1 MLGTGLRGF
10 HGNSPYPQRVS
21 TATSAVIDRVLDG
34 RYRVESLL
42 ASGGMAAVY
51 SATDLR
57 LDRRVA
63 LKIMHAHLARDEEFV
78 TRFRQEARTA
88 ARLSHPHVVS
98 VFDQGEDGDLVF
110 LAMELVEGRTLREVI
125 TEHGA
130 HSVREAV
137 GYLDPVLQA
146 LSAAHEA
153 GLAHRDVKPENVLIR
168 EDGMVKVADFGL
180 ARAVT
185 AATSSHSNEL
195 VWGTAAYL
203 APEQVERGRTD
214 ERSDIYSVG
223 LLFYELLTGVK
234 AFPGDSPVQVA
245 YAHVHGEVP
254 RAADTVSTVPAEM
267 DAFIQWASATDPER
281 RPTDGSAALTELRHS
296 VSLLSDGEL
305 DALPGQRVADPDL
318 TQAFDH
324 TRPLRATDTVAVPRA
339 PEHYA
344 KTSGNKPRKTKAR
357 ETRKREPAPAPQR
370 PRKRMRVA
378 GWLLGILLV
387 LIGGT
392 GAGAA
397 WYFTEGPGVH
407 SPVPTLV
414 GLTESEART
423 ALDAEEL
430 DTVVELAYSETIA
443 PDVVIEASHEPG
455 TSLRHGTDVTL
466 TVSQGPERYAV
477 PPVVGKTLEQAS
489 EMVEDANLSV
499 AEPERVFDE
508 TIPERQV
515 ISVDPEEGA
524 ELKPDAEVRFTVS
537 KGREPIEIADVTGQP
552 QSDAEQTLTDAG
564 FEVAINPDQVFSDSV
579 AEGSVVSQSPAEGTG
594 FRGDTV
600 TLTISKGP
608 ELIEVPSVIGK
619 QYAEAE
625 QELKDAGFDV
635 SRKDVLGGY
644 FGTVRTQSIEAGE
657 MVEKGTTIV
666 LEIV

>member
-1 MLGTGLRGF
+1 M
-10 HGNSPYPQRVS
+10 S

-34 RYRVESLL
+34 RYRVESVL
-42 ASGGMAAVY
+42 AQGGMAAVY

-78 TRFRQEARTA
+78 SRFRQEARTA

-98 VFDQGEDGDLVF
+98 VFDQGEDDDLVF

-130 HSVREAV
+130 HSVRDAV
-137 GYLDPVLQA
+137 AYLDPVLQA

-168 EDGMVKVADFGL
+168 ADGTVKVADFGL

-214 ERSDIYSVG
+214 ERSDIYSAG

-254 RAADTVSTVPAEM
+254 RAADTIRTVPAEI

-296 VSLLSDGEL
+296 IQQLSDGEL
-305 DALPGQRVADPDL
+305 DALPGQQAADPDL

-324 TRPLRATDTVAVPRA
+324 TRPLRPTDTVAVPRQV
-339 PEHYA
+339 PGHYA

-357 ETRKREPAPAPQR
+357 PTPQPPPASAP
-370 PRKRMRVA
+370 PRRRRRMKVA

-387 LIGGT
+387 LIGAT

-407 SPVPTLV
+407 SPVPTLE
-414 GLTESEART
+414 GLTETDARA
-423 ALDAEEL
+423 ALDAESL
-430 DTVVELAYSETIA
+430 DTVVEVEYSETIA
-443 PDVVIEASHEPG
+443 PDVVMAASHAPG

-477 PPVVGKTLEQAS
+477 PLVIGRTLDQA
-489 EMVEDANLSV
+489 EPMIEDANLTV
-499 AEPERVFDE
+499 GEPELVYDE
-508 TIPERQV
+508 TIPEGQV
-515 ISVDPEEGA
+515 ISVEPEEGT
-524 ELKPDAEVRFTVS
+524 ELKPDAEVTLTVS
-537 KGREPIEIADVTGQP
+537 QGREPIEISDVTGESQG
-552 QSDAEQTLTDAG
+552 DAEETLTEAG
-564 FEVAINPDQVFSDSV
+564 FEVVVNPDRVFSDSV
-579 AEGSVVSQSPAEGTG
+579 EDGDVVSQTPANGTG

-619 QYAEAE
+619 QWGEAE
-625 QELKDAGFDV
+625 QTLKDAGFKV

-644 FGTVRTQSIEAGE
+644 FGTVRTQSIDAGE
-657 MVEKGTTIV
+657 MVEKDTEIV
-666 LEIV
+666 LEVV

>member
-1 MLGTGLRGF
+1 
-10 HGNSPYPQRVS
+10 
-21 TATSAVIDRVLDG
+21 
-34 RYRVESLL
+34 
-42 ASGGMAAVY
+42 MAAVY

-57 LDRRVA
+57 LDRKVA

-98 VFDQGEDGDLVF
+98 VFDQGEDDDLVF
-110 LAMELVEGRTLREVI
+110 LAMELVEGRTLREEI

-130 HSVREAV
+130 HSVRDAV
-137 GYLDPVLQA
+137 RFIDPVLQA

-168 EDGMVKVADFGL
+168 HDGMVKVADFGL

-214 ERSDIYSVG
+214 ERSDIYSAG
-223 LLFYELLTGVK
+223 LLLYELLTGVK

-254 RAADTVSTVPAEM
+254 RASDTVATVPAEI
-267 DAFIQWASATDPER
+267 DAFIQWAAATDPER

-296 VSLLSDGEL
+296 TQQLSDSEL
-305 DALPGQRVADPDL
+305 DALPGQRVSDPDL

-324 TRPLRATDTVAVPRA
+324 TRPLRPTDTMAVPRQA

-344 KTSGNKPRKTKAR
+344 KTSGNKPRKTKTKPAR
-357 ETRKREPAPAPQR
+357 TPAPATTSAPRR
-370 PRKRMRVA
+370 PRRRMKVA

-387 LIGGT
+387 LIGAT

-407 SPVPTLV
+407 SPVPTLE
-414 GLTESEART
+414 GLTETDARA
-423 ALDAEEL
+423 ALDAEQL
-430 DTVVELAYSETIA
+430 DTVVELEYSETVA
-443 PDVVIEASHEPG
+443 PDIVMDASHSPG
-455 TSLRHGTDVTL
+455 TSLRHGSDVTL

-477 PPVVGKTLEQAS
+477 PLVIGRTLEQATP
-489 EMVEDANLSV
+489 MIEDANLTV
-499 AEPERVFDE
+499 GEPELVYDE
-508 TIPERQV
+508 TIPEGQV
-515 ISVDPEEGA
+515 ISVEPEEGA
-524 ELKPDAEVRFTVS
+524 ELKPDAEVTVTVS
-537 KGREPIEIADVTGQP
+537 QGREPIEIADVTGDSQT
-552 QSDAEQTLTDAG
+552 DAEETLTEAG
-564 FEVAINPDQVFSDSV
+564 FEVVVNPDRVFSDSV
-579 AEGSVVSQSPAEGTG
+579 EEGDVVSQSPASGTG

-600 TLTISKGP
+600 TLTVSKGP

-619 QYAEAE
+619 QWGEAE
-625 QELKDAGFDV
+625 QILTDAGFEA

-644 FGTVRTQSIEAGE
+644 FGTVRTQSVDAGE
-657 MVEKGTTIV
+657 MVERGTEVV

>member
-1 MLGTGLRGF
+1 
-10 HGNSPYPQRVS
+10 
-21 TATSAVIDRVLDG
+21 
-34 RYRVESLL
+34 
-42 ASGGMAAVY
+42 MAAVY
-51 SATDLR
+51 SAIDLR

-63 LKIMHAHLARDEEFV
+63 LKIMHAHLARDEDFV
-78 TRFRQEARTA
+78 SRFRQEARTA

-98 VFDQGEDGDLVF
+98 VFDQGEDEDLVF

-125 TEHGA
+125 TAHGA
-130 HSVREAV
+130 HSVRDAV
-137 GYLDPVLQA
+137 AYLDPVLQA

-168 EDGMVKVADFGL
+168 KDGMVKVADFGL

-214 ERSDIYSVG
+214 ERSDIYSAG

-245 YAHVHGEVP
+245 YAHVHGGVP
-254 RAADTVSTVPAEM
+254 RAADTVPTVPAEM
-267 DAFIQWASATDPER
+267 DAFIQWAAATDPER
-281 RPTDGSAALTELRHS
+281 RPTDGHAALSELRR
-296 VSLLSDGEL
+296 SLHQLSDSEL
-305 DALPGQRVADPDL
+305 DALPGQPVADPDL
-318 TQAFDH
+318 TQAFDQ
-324 TRPLRATDTVAVPRA
+324 TRPLRPTDTVAVPRQA

-344 KTSGNKPRKTKAR
+344 KTTGNKPRKSRAR
-357 ETRKREPAPAPQR
+357 THAPAATAAPPR
-370 PRKRMRVA
+370 PRRRTKVA

-387 LIGGT
+387 LIGAT

-407 SPVPTLV
+407 SPVPTLA
-414 GLTESEART
+414 GLTEGEARQ
-423 ALDAEEL
+423 ALDDENLHA
-430 DTVVELAYSETIA
+430 VVELDYSETVA
-443 PDVVIEASHEPG
+443 PDVVMSASHEPG

-477 PPVVGKTLEQAS
+477 PLVIGRTLDQA
-489 EMVEDANLSV
+489 EVMIEDANLV
-499 AEPERVFDE
+499 AAEPEMTYDE
-508 TIPERQV
+508 TIPEGQV
-515 ISVDPEEGA
+515 ISVEPEEGT
-524 ELKPDAEVRFTVS
+524 ELKPDAEVTLTVS
-537 KGREPIEIADVTGQP
+537 QGREPIEIEDVTGQS
-552 QSDAEQTLTDAG
+552 QADAEERLTEAG
-564 FEVAINPDQVFSDSV
+564 FEIVIASERVFSDSV
-579 AEGSVVSQSPAEGTG
+579 EEGDVVSQTPAEGTG

-608 ELIEVPSVIGK
+608 EVIEVPSVIGN
-619 QYAEAE
+619 QWSEAR
-625 QELKDAGFDV
+625 QTLTDAGFEV

-644 FGTVRTQSIEAGE
+644 FGTVRTQSVDPGE
-657 MVEKGTTIV
+657 MAPRGTEIV

>member
-1 MLGTGLRGF
+1 M
-10 HGNSPYPQRVS
+10 S

-42 ASGGMAAVY
+42 AQGGMAAVY
-51 SATDLR
+51 AATDLR

-63 LKIMHAHLARDEEFV
+63 LKIMHANLARDEAFV

-125 TEHGA
+125 NEHGA

-137 GYLDPVLQA
+137 AYIDPVLQA
-146 LSAAHEA
+146 LAAAHEA

-168 EDGMVKVADFGL
+168 DDGTVKVADFGL
-180 ARAVT
+180 ARAVS
-185 AATSSHSNEL
+185 AATSSHSSEL

-234 AFPGDSPVQVA
+234 AFPGDNAVQVA
-245 YAHVHGEVP
+245 YAHVHGQVP
-254 RAADTVSTVPAEM
+254 RAADTVSTVPAEI
-267 DAFIQWASATDPER
+267 DAFIQWASANDPER

-296 VSLLSDGEL
+296 VRQLSDGEL
-305 DALPGQRVADPDL
+305 DALPGRRLAEDPDL

-339 PEHYA
+339 EPGHYA
-344 KTSGNKPRKTKAR
+344 RTHGNRPAKP
-357 ETRKREPAPAPQR
+357 TRPVAPRR
-370 PRKRMRVA
+370 PRRRVKA
-378 GWLLGILLV
+378 LGWVLGILLV
-387 LIGGT
+387 LVAAA

-414 GLTESEART
+414 GLTESDARA
-423 ALDAEEL
+423 ALDAQDL
-430 DTVVELAYSETIA
+430 DAVVELAYSETIA
-443 PDVVIEASHEPG
+443 PDIVMEASHEPG
-455 TSLRHGTDVTL
+455 TVLRHNTDVTL

-477 PPVVGKTLEQAS
+477 PPVIGRTLEQAVP
-489 EMVEDANLSV
+489 MIEDANLV
-499 AEPERVFDE
+499 AADPVMVYDE
-508 TIPERQV
+508 TIPEGQV

-524 ELKPDAEVRFTVS
+524 ELKPDSEVTLTVS
-537 KGREPIEIADVTGQP
+537 QGREPIEIVDVTGQP
-552 QSDAEQTLTDAG
+552 QDDAEEALSDAG
-564 FEVAINPDQVFSDSV
+564 FSVSIAPDRVFSDSV
-579 AEGSVVSQSPAEGTG
+579 EEGRVVSQSPESGTG
-594 FRGDTV
+594 FRGDQV

-608 ELIEVPSVIGK
+608 KLIEVPNVIGK
-619 QYAEAE
+619 QWGEAE
-625 QELKDAGFDV
+625 SLLKDAGFEVGRED
-635 SRKDVLGGY
+635 LAGGY
-644 FGTVRTQSIEAGE
+644 FSTVRFQSIDPGE
-657 MVEKGTTIV
+657 MVPKGTEIILTV
-666 LEIV
+666 L

>member
-1 MLGTGLRGF
+1 
-10 HGNSPYPQRVS
+10 
-21 TATSAVIDRVLDG
+21 
-34 RYRVESLL
+34 
-42 ASGGMAAVY
+42 MAAVY

-57 LDRRVA
+57 LDRKVA
-63 LKIMHAHLARDEEFV
+63 LKIMHAHLARDEDFV

-98 VFDQGEDGDLVF
+98 VFDQGEDDDLVF

-130 HSVREAV
+130 HSVRDAV
-137 GYLDPVLQA
+137 GYLEPVLQA

-214 ERSDIYSVG
+214 ERSDIYSAG

-254 RAADTVSTVPAEM
+254 RAADTVATVPAEI
-267 DAFIQWASATDPER
+267 DAFIQWAAATDPER
-281 RPTDGSAALTELRHS
+281 RPTDGSAALTQLRHS
-296 VSLLSDGEL
+296 IQQLSDSEL
-305 DALPGQRVADPDL
+305 DALPGQRLADPDL

-324 TRPLRATDTVAVPRA
+324 TRPLRSTDTVAVPRQA
-339 PEHYA
+339 PGHYA
-344 KTSGNKPRKTKAR
+344 KTSGNKPRKTKAKAKPAR
-357 ETRKREPAPAPQR
+357 TPTPPAHPAP
-370 PRKRMRVA
+370 PRRRRRMKVA

-387 LIGGT
+387 LIGAT

-407 SPVPTLV
+407 SPVPTLE
-414 GLTESEART
+414 GLTETDARA
-423 ALDAEEL
+423 ALDAEQL
-430 DTVVELAYSETIA
+430 DTVVELEYSETVA
-443 PDVVIEASHEPG
+443 PDIVLDASHAPG

-477 PPVVGKTLEQAS
+477 PLVIGRTLDQA
-489 EMVEDANLSV
+489 EVMIEDANLV
-499 AEPERVFDE
+499 AAEPEMVYDE
-508 TIPERQV
+508 TIPEGQV
-515 ISVDPEEGA
+515 ISVEPEEGA
-524 ELKPDAEVRFTVS
+524 ELKPEAEVTLTVS
-537 KGREPIEIADVTGQP
+537 QGREPIEIQDVTGQS
-552 QSDAEQTLTDAG
+552 QFEAEETLTDAG
-564 FEVAINPDQVFSDSV
+564 FEVVVNPDRVFSDSV
-579 AEGSVVSQSPAEGTG
+579 EDGAVISQTPADGTG
-594 FRGDTV
+594 YRGDTV

-619 QYAEAE
+619 QYGEAE
-625 QELKDAGFDV
+625 QILSDAGFEV

-644 FGTVRTQSIEAGE
+644 FGTVRTQSVDPGE
-657 MVEKGTTIV
+657 MVERGTEVV